1 MSRLADILRRTVTRP
16 LRNDIHTLR
25 YAIWKRLPISR
36 YQIKL
41 ARIQNAQI
49 RKLEHE
55 VEYWRSVAEQNNAQ
69 AEEGRT
75 DA

>member
-1 MSRLADILRRTVTRP
+1 MSRLTDILLRTVTRP
-16 LRNDIHTLR
+16 LGHGIHTLR
-25 YAIWKRLPISR
+25 YAIWKRLPISQ

-41 ARIQNAQI
+41 SRIQNAQI

-55 VEYWRSVAEQNNAQ
+55 VEYWRSVAEKNQ
-69 AEEGRT
+69 AGEGRT